1 MRAGTI
7 QPVRFSIDSKRK
19 EEEIILNNYKII
31 KSCKD
36 IDFSQVW
43 EILHFYGLSDLDI
56 DTQEN
61 AFKSSYAVVFL
72 MNGKKIIG
80 VGRAVSDGITL
91 AALCNIAV
99 RDEYRGKGL
108 GKVIL
113 DSLLEEV
120 EGCNVILYTHPKHIG
135 LYEHWGFSK
144 LKTGYAIF
152 NDEEHYRNERFI
164 E

>member
-1 MRAGTI
+1 MDR
-7 QPVRFSIDSKRK
+7 
-19 EEEIILNNYKII
+19 YKVLR
-31 KSCKD
+31 SCKNV
-36 IDFSQVW
+36 DFSQVW

-56 DTQEN
+56 DTQEKV
-61 AFKSSYAVVFL
+61 FKNSYAVVFL
-72 MNGKKIIG
+72 MDGKTMIG

-99 RDEYRGKGL
+99 RDEYRGNGL

-113 DSLLEEV
+113 DHLLKEV
-120 EGCNVILYTHPKHIG
+120 AGCNVMLYTHPKHIG

-144 LKTGYAIF
+144 IKTAYAIF
-152 NDEEHYRNERFI
+152 NNEEYYRNEGFI

>member
-1 MRAGTI
+1 MS
-7 QPVRFSIDSKRK
+7 V
-19 EEEIILNNYKII
+19 YKII
-31 KSCKD
+31 NSCVN

-56 DTQEN
+56 DTQEKVFTN
-61 AFKSSYAVVFL
+61 SYAVAFL
-72 MNGKKIIG
+72 MDGKKIIG

-99 RDEYRGKGL
+99 RDEYRGNRL

-113 DSLLEEV
+113 DNLLKQV
-120 EGCNVILYTHPKHIG
+120 EGCNVMLYTNPKYIG

-144 LKTGYAIF
+144 LKTAYVIF
-152 NDEEHYRNERFI
+152 NEEEHYRDEGFI

>member
-1 MRAGTI
+1 MDR
-7 QPVRFSIDSKRK
+7 
-19 EEEIILNNYKII
+19 YKVLR
-31 KSCKD
+31 SCKNV
-36 IDFSQVW
+36 DFSQVW

-56 DTQEN
+56 DTQEKV
-61 AFKSSYAVVFL
+61 FKNSYAVVFL
-72 MNGKKIIG
+72 MDGKTMIG

-113 DSLLEEV
+113 DHLLKEV
-120 EGCNVILYTHPKHIG
+120 AGCNVMLYTHPKHIG

-144 LKTGYAIF
+144 IKTAYAIF
-152 NDEEHYRNERFI
+152 NNEEYYRNEGFI